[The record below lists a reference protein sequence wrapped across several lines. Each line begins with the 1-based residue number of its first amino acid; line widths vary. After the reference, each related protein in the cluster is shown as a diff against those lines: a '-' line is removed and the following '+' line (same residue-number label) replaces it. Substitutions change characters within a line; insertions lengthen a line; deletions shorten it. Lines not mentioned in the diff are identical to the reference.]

1 MNPRFVV
8 ACIIFAGSYLPLS
21 LILLAQNVDYSPAPN
36 SGWVLPWLGWHIALK
51 NPAFSIGIFAACLIC
66 FLITLPA
73 LASVPARTQIIIKEA
88 EPNPADLMS
97 YVLPYV
103 VSFMSIDYQETG
115 KFVGFL
121 IFLGWMFWITHAS
134 GQIILNPVLAVL
146 GWKLYKIVYT
156 HPGDQREFSGMAIAK
171 HAPSPGDRPMHGAIQ
186 EVMVLR

>member
-156 HPGDQREFSGMAIAK
+156 KTP
-171 HAPSPGDRPMHGAIQ
+171 
-186 EVMVLR
+186 